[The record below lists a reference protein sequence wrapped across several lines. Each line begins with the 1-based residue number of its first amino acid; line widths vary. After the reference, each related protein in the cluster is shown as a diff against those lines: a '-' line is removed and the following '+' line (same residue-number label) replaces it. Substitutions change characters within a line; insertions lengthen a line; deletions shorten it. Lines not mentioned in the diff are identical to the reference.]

1 MTDEERNAA
10 IERIKQETI
19 ARILGEEAANN
30 DVDVPDVEYRTI
42 DKNWNSQK
50 SWMSQLRITDPMN
63 NDMEG
68 VGYYNQLLHD
78 TDGIIRT
85 VMHDKPGFAA
95 DPIK

>member
-10 IERIKQETI
+10 IERIKHKTLVKI
-19 ARILGEEAANN
+19 FGEEAANN
-30 DVDVPDVEYRTI
+30 TVDVPDVEYRTL

-78 TDGIIRT
+78 TGGIIRT
-85 VMHDKPGFAA
+85 VTHDKPGFAA

>member
-10 IERIKQETI
+10 IERIKHNTI
-19 ARILGEEAANN
+19 AKLLGEEVANN
-30 DVDVPDVEYRTI
+30 DVDVPDVEYRTT

-50 SWMSQLRITDPMN
+50 SWMSQLRITNPMN

-78 TDGIIRT
+78 TGGIIRT

-95 DPIK
+95 NPVK

>member
-10 IERIKQETI
+10 IERIKHNTI
-19 ARILGEEAANN
+19 AKLLGEEVANN
-30 DVDVPDVEYRTI
+30 DVDVPDVEYRTT

-50 SWMSQLRITDPMN
+50 SWMSQLRITNPMN

-78 TDGIIRT
+78 TGGIIRT
-85 VMHDKPGFAA
+85 IMHDKPGFAA
-95 DPIK
+95 NPVK

>member
-10 IERIKQETI
+10 IERIKHNTI
-19 ARILGEEAANN
+19 AKLLGEEVANN
-30 DVDVPDVEYRTI
+30 VVDVPDVEYRTA

-50 SWMSQLRITDPMN
+50 SWMSQLRITNPMN

-78 TDGIIRT
+78 TGGIIRT

-95 DPIK
+95 NPVK